1 MTIQPGNGY
10 NFVSSSQGTSLD
22 IDKPWTPP
30 IGDALVFAPEFVLGN
45 SNLPEQLVYG
55 EGVGGRPSPFECQIV
70 SINGER
76 FLQIGVG
83 AIGYTAGPMP
93 LIKAGA
99 ETRIMQ
105 AYANKVQIC
114 PSGTRTYGDLYPIYP
129 DDDPSYSLTWWMEDG
144 GGYQLADTN
153 DPLTLYAFKW
163 DVDVGV
169 APFSTSTVVNTGLPT
184 LALIAASNS
193 ADTNKVAVDPGP
205 SIYVQTM
212 NVQKMTGYDSTSTG
226 LAGDWG
232 HCHTSWLNPVKL
244 GYSYK
249 AIATITASANSF
261 SMTGGQERP
270 GIPLVQ
276 NQVQHI
282 SLVGKASGGS
292 AYISCGAGTSTI
304 PFPVTTFWDPVAP
317 IYSDELTLANCL
329 NSIPG
334 ITFTIDGE
342 PVTIGFTGNVE
353 VSRTTEGSYYVTF
366 CNELAGLNPPLLTFN
381 TAGVTAYTY
390 DFDITQYHTGNIDLT
405 TPMQTGMVQLR
416 NVPDEEEADDPYNV
430 NFASSW
436 DGIVNKAE
444 CVACDG
450 FSGDVSTSGMTNMT
464 GATTIPVDYTIVG
477 GCINEPGPVTPDHPY
492 KVNFVSTAG
501 GLDTFSIVTGATNN
515 VTPSNIASTITVS
528 SGVYDVWIKHPYLS
542 PNFPDAGGFEWD
554 MGTPVPADT
563 DTEGYILIATVNG
576 PTVTQIV
583 TGSLWADRLKMGT
596 QTAQYYFART

>member
-70 SINGER
+70 SINGQR

-83 AIGYTAGPMP
+83 AIGYTDSSMP
-93 LIKAGA
+93 IILYGA
-99 ETRIMQ
+99 DTRIMQ

-114 PSGTRTYGDLYPIYP
+114 PSGTRNYGDLYPIYP

-144 GGYQLADTN
+144 GGYELSDTN

-163 DVDVGV
+163 DVEVGTT
-169 APFSTSTVVNTGLPT
+169 PFSASTVVNTGLPT
-184 LALIAASNS
+184 LALIGASNS

-212 NVQKMTGYDSTSTG
+212 NVQKMTGYDASSTG
-226 LAGDWG
+226 LPLDWG
-232 HCHTSWLNPVKL
+232 HCHTSWLNPRKL
-244 GYSYK
+244 GYNYK
-249 AIATITASANSF
+249 AIATITASANTF
-261 SMTGGQERP
+261 AMTGGVERA

-282 SLVGKASGGS
+282 SLVGKASGGV

-334 ITFTIDGE
+334 ITFTVGGE
-342 PVTIGFTGNVE
+342 PVVIGFTGNVE

-381 TAGVTAYTY
+381 TTGVTAYTY

-416 NVPDEEEADDPYNV
+416 NVPGEDEADDPYNV
-430 NFASSW
+430 NFAANW
-436 DGIVNKAE
+436 DQIVNKAE

-450 FSGDVSTSGMTNMT
+450 FSGDVSTAGMTNMT
-464 GATTIPVDYTIVG
+464 GATAIPVDFDG
-477 GCINEPGPVTPDHPY
+477 GACINEPVATHPY
-492 KVNFVSTAG
+492 QVNFDSTAG
-501 GLDTFSIVTGATNN
+501 GSDTFSIVTGATNN
-515 VTPSNIASTITVS
+515 ITPGNIASTITVATGS
-528 SGVYDVWIKHPYLS
+528 YDVWIRHPYLS
-542 PNFPDAGGFEWD
+542 PNFPDATNFEWD
-554 MGTPVPADT
+554 IGATIPADT
-563 DTEGYILIATVNG
+563 DTDGYILIATISGTN
-576 PTVTQIV
+576 VTQIV
-583 TGSLWADRLKMGT
+583 TGSLWADRLKLGT
-596 QTAQYYFART
+596 STAEYYFART